1 MCFRVETLK
10 KKKGAFNRKQLTVIT
25 FLCDVD
31 FEGQAIRVQ
40 PKVDWH
46 TKNYKMRAI
55 PIHPDLLKILR
66 DHRQSQNG
74 MFVFCNDGKPLQ
86 NIRRSFNKAIQKAGI
101 PHVTFHALRHTFA
114 SHMVMKG
121 VDLATVQQ
129 HLGHADIQTTMRY
142 AHLAL
147 ALASSPLRFWL
158 GMPLTTNNSP
168 SVRRHNAISINQSQ
182 IGHNRLFPTKK
193 GPTLKLRK
201 SLPAK
206 DAEEGSRT
214 LTGLSPLRPERK
226 DRIFP

>member
-10 KKKGAFNRKQLTVIT
+10 KEKGAFNRKQLTVIT

-31 FEGQAIRVQ
+31 FEGRAIRVQ

-55 PIHPDLLKILR
+55 PIHPDPLKILR

-86 NIRRSFNKAIQKAGI
+86 KIRRSFNKAIQKAGI

-129 HLGHADIQTTMRY
+129 HLGQADIQTTMRY
-142 AHLAL
+142 AHL
-147 ALASSPLRFWL
+147 P
-158 GMPLTTNNSP
+158 PDHVQQ
-168 SVRRHNAISINQSQ
+168 SVKI
-182 IGHNRLFPTKK
+182 LDW
-193 GPTLKLRK
+193 
-201 SLPAK
+201 
-206 DAEEGSRT
+206 DATDDE
-214 LTGLSPLRPERK
+214 
-226 DRIFP
+226 